1 MSVYVN
7 TSPVSQS
14 VLSLVKMSR
23 TSLLFSGR
31 SSRKLKKVPPL
42 RHQLER
48 NILTEWLVILCMS
61 SSILIKCCL
70 HSLELHCPALATCG
84 YWKPMSSATEK
95 LNFKLCLLLIFKFQY
110 KILIFVS
117 VTEKLLCIFWIIWAC
132 ECTFLFV
139 NFMKSKCRSSICHNI
154 LAFKLRCALSE
165 KYTLDFKES
174 GAVRNV
180 KYFADDF

>member
-1 MSVYVN
+1 M
-7 TSPVSQS
+7 SQS
-14 VLSLVKMSR
+14 VLSLVKISQ
-23 TSLLFSGR
+23 TSLHFSGR
-31 SSRKLKKVPPL
+31 SSRKFLKKVSPL

-48 NILTEWLVILCMS
+48 NILTEWLVIPCMS

-70 HSLELHCPALATCG
+70 HSLELHCPALATYV

-95 LNFKLCLLLIFKFQY
+95 MSFKLCLLLIFKFQY

-117 VTEKLLCIFWIIWAC
+117 VTEKLLCIFWIIWAR

-139 NFMKSKCRSSICHNI
+139 NFMKSKCRTSICHQI
-154 LAFKLRCALSE
+154 SAFKLRFTLSE
-165 KYTLDFKES
+165 KYTLDFKDL

-180 KYFADDF
+180 KYFANDF